1 MEAIIRM
8 ETELALSQIA
18 PPFETIEDSG
28 LPRRTD
34 KPWGHE
40 LLWALGNRYAAKI
53 LHIETGQRLSLQY
66 HEFKEET
73 LLLLRGRL
81 ALELEEP
88 GGRLEQHEA
97 LPGHI
102 FHIPAGRK
110 HRMSALETCDVMEV
124 STPELQ
130 DVVRLQDDF
139 GRS

>member
-1 MEAIIRM
+1 M
-8 ETELALSQIA
+8 ETMLEREPELGLSEIA
-18 PPFETIEDSG
+18 TPSESAGEGG
-28 LPRRTD
+28 LPQKTD

-66 HEFKEET
+66 HEIKEET

-88 GGRLEQHEA
+88 GGRLECHEA
-97 LPGHI
+97 LPGHV